1 MKKSHKN
8 FLIIT
13 ITLTLSFILINVLLI
28 SSKKGLVLNTR
39 DNTTQ
44 NLKELKDLEKS
55 NVNDV
60 KKDID
65 KVQKNLPKEDVDEK
79 KPDKPN
85 LSDNS
90 NAENE
95 TDGENTANENDTQEI
110 EPKEQT
116 NYKDVFSNSVIM
128 GDSQT
133 QGLTIYGFLDTT
145 SVIGVKGGGIS
156 DATTKNMDILSNLS
170 PSNVFTLYGMN
181 DILNYQS
188 NIDGF
193 INDYSIL
200 IKKIKVTLPDSKI
213 FVNSILPVEAK
224 VTSSRPIYK
233 QIDAYNV
240 ALKAMCNDL
249 SITYVDSHKILL
261 DNPTLFEGD
270 GMHLKPSFYN
280 NWLDLLSNYI

>member
-65 KVQKNLPKEDVDEK
+65 KVQKNLPKEDV
-79 KPDKPN
+79 
-85 LSDNS
+85 
-90 NAENE
+90 AENE
-95 TDGENTANENDTQEI
+95 TDGENTANENDTHETKP
-110 EPKEQT
+110 EEQT

-249 SITYVDSHKILL
+249 GITYVDSHKILL